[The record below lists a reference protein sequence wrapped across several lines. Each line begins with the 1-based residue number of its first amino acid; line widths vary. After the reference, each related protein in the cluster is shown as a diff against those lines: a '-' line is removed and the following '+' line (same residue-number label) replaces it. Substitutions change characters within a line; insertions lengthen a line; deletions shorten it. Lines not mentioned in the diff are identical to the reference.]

1 MIYKLITINSC
12 LIINKPKVCLIHL
25 KEFIVDE
32 IFHLISIVFSMKTD
46 ENNEIKEKECI
57 ETHSLKELNFH

>member
-1 MIYKLITINSC
+1 MIYKLSTINSC
-12 LIINKPKVCLIHL
+12 LIIDIQKMCLIHS

-32 IFHLISIVFSMKTD
+32 IFHLISIVFSMKN